1 MILDVLDKHRIYKI
15 GQEGVL
21 LLNTVLTVRQGE
33 ANSHRDIGW
42 ETFTDEIIKA
52 VSDYKEHVVF
62 ILWGNLHSKNK
73 AYRYI

>member
-15 GQEGVL
+15 GQEKAFFL

-62 ILWGNLHSKNK
+62 ILWGNLHSKK
-73 AYRYI
+73 